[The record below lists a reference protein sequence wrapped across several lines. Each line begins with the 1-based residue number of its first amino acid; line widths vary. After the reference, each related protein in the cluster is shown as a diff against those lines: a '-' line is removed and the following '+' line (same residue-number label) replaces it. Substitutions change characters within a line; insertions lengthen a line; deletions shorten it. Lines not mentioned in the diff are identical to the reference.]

1 MPQAPSLGPH
11 PPIPSSHPR
20 PHKPRPQTCLPKP
33 IPFSR
38 SRSHHRGGGPRARSY
53 PPLLPW
59 PHSAPPGP
67 ESPPRGRVTCL
78 HGRSHPS
85 LNQPGLHNHRDHP
98 GPWPPPAAQR
108 LTDLPAPHRTPGGAF
123 QNARLASRQSCCST
137 ETLRHGAS
145 ATHLPSRHQ
154 LPTSQAGCTVS
165 LLEGQL
171 HTHSLPRHTHCHQD
185 HPADTAFS
193 GPDIPQ
199 THSHMLTAIRVILWT
214 WPSLA

>member
-1 MPQAPSLGPH
+1 MSQGPGDHRLWPPCPRDTLPALPSRPARGQLPSSTAMPQAPSLGPH

-98 GPWPPPAAQR
+98 GPWPPPSGS
-108 LTDLPAPHRTPGGAF
+108 APHRSACSPQNTRGSFPECPPGFPSVLLLHRDPPPRGFSHTPA
-123 QNARLASRQSCCST
+123 QST
-137 ETLRHGAS
+137 PTP
-145 ATHLPSRHQ
+145 HLPGRLHG
-154 LPTSQAGCTVS
+154 LP
-165 LLEGQL
+165 
-171 HTHSLPRHTHCHQD
+171 P
-185 HPADTAFS
+185 
-193 GPDIPQ
+193 
-199 THSHMLTAIRVILWT
+199 
-214 WPSLA
+214 